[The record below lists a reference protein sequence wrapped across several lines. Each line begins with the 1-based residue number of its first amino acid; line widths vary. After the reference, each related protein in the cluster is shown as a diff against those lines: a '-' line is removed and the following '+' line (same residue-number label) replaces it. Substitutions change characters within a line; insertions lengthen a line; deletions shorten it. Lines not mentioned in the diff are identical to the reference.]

1 MEEYRIFINNL
12 ANNFSLPLEV
22 IEEHF
27 NAFLAKINPEAPIDL
42 DNLSSEFL
50 LTLLVIKEESDALQ
64 KSTR

>member
-1 MEEYRIFINNL
+1 MEEYKKFIEEVVKNS
-12 ANNFSLPLEV
+12 SLPKEIV
-22 IEEHF
+22 EQHF

-50 LTLLVIKEESDALQ
+50 LTLLAIKEESDALQ